1 MNLTEINLREKEFH
15 NKLHSGTGKRKESF
29 FYKALANVYTDFF
42 DILLKL
48 APKKEVLDFGCGT
61 GSYVKKV
68 ASFKPKKIIGI
79 DISENSIEKAKKNN
93 SENINIT
100 DFKVGNC
107 EDTKLGSEQ
116 FDLVYGSAILHHLEF
131 NKSLDEIHRL
141 LKINGS
147 LVFIEPMATN
157 PFINFYRFL
166 TPKSRSKDEHPL
178 RDKDLE
184 YIKSKFGNFKI
195 RYYGFFTLVFI
206 LFYRSPDSKI
216 FKFLKKIDHIFLNNN
231 FVKGL
236 AWTVIITAKK
246 N

>member
-1 MNLTEINLREKEFH
+1 MRLTEINLREKEFH
-15 NKLHSGTGKRKESF
+15 NKLHSGSGKRKEGF
-29 FYKALANVYTDFF
+29 FYKALSNVYTDFYK
-42 DILLKL
+42 ILSQLS
-48 APKKEVLDFGCGT
+48 PNKEVLDFGCGT
-61 GSYVKKV
+61 GSYVKQV
-68 ASFKPKKIIGI
+68 SNFKPKKIIGI

-93 SENINIT
+93 SENIQIT

-107 EDTKLGSEQ
+107 EDTKLNSEQ

-131 NKSLDEIHRL
+131 KKSLDEIYRL
-141 LKINGS
+141 LKVNGS

-166 TPKSRSKDEHPL
+166 TPKSRSHDEHPL
-178 RDKDLE
+178 TNKDLD
-184 YIKSKFGNFKI
+184 YIKSKFKDCKVQ
-195 RYYGFFTLVFI
+195 YYGFFTLVFI
-206 LFYRSPDSKI
+206 LFYKSPESKI

-231 FVKGL
+231 FFKGL